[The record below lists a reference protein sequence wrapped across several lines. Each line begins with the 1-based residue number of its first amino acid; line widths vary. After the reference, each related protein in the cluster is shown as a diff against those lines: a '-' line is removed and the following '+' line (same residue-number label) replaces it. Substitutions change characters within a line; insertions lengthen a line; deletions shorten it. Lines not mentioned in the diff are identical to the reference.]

1 MEKYYKVLNKCVLFR
16 DIKKNELG
24 CLMSCLGT
32 KVREYKSG
40 QYIFLAGDKLNYIE
54 VALSGLAE
62 VIKENLAGNKHI
74 IAMLQPSDLFAEGI
88 VCTESRISPVTV
100 RAKQDMEVLL
110 IPYEKIVR
118 TCGRSCTYHIRL
130 IQNMM
135 VVLGEKNSRLNE
147 KIELLTL
154 KGMREKI
161 ASYLVNEMNDRKKN
175 SFEIMLNRTQ
185 LAEYLN
191 VSRTSMSRELSRMKE
206 DGLIDYSGK
215 KFKILDEDRLMES
228 IGA

>member
-1 MEKYYKVLNKCVLFR
+1 MEKNYNVLSECVIFR
-16 DIKKNELG
+16 HIKKGELG
-24 CLMSCLGT
+24 CLVSCLEA
-32 KVREYKSG
+32 KVRKYKAG
-40 QYIFLAGDKLNYIE
+40 QYIFLAGDKLNYIQ
-54 VALSGLAE
+54 VVLSGLAE

-88 VCTESRISPVTV
+88 VCTESKISPVTV

-110 IPYEKIVR
+110 IPHEKIIR
-118 TCGRSCTYHIRL
+118 TCGRSCTYHIGL

>member
-1 MEKYYKVLNKCVLFR
+1 MEKYYKILNKCVLFR

>member
-1 MEKYYKVLNKCVLFR
+1 MKKYYKVLNKCVLFR

-24 CLMSCLGT
+24 CLMSCLGA